1 MNEYF
6 ILAFVVMPIIVVT
19 IGYVAMR
26 LNEWDIRR
34 HNERNP
40 AE

>member
-6 ILAFVVMPIIVVT
+6 ILAFVVMPIVVVAL
-19 IGYVAMR
+19 GYVAMR

-34 HNERNP
+34 HSEKHP